1 MDKLVRLIV
10 TPPRGKDGLFIQTH
24 DFSPERETVEQHNR
38 DRFAAHFHYAD
49 PYTGLT
55 RTMDWEGNYQC
66 GDCNQHYGNKC
77 LLVTVEKLDLEA
89 GSCDHWE
96 DECAGDAEIKLELLT
111 PEKGGYA
118 ISANGEGFGCHRCPY
133 ASKAIQKD
141 SRDRTLYCGKG
152 DMRVFVDACCGL
164 NGAKEV
170 PINDQGMPEISKGRS
185 MASRI
190 RERVNNG

>member
-1 MDKLVRLIV
+1 MESKVVRIIIN
-10 TPPRGKDGLFIQTH
+10 PPRGKDGLFIQPKDTN
-24 DFSPERETVEQHNR
+24 SQRETVEQHNR

-55 RTMDWEGNYQC
+55 RTMDDEGNYQC
-66 GDCNQHYGNKC
+66 GDCNQSEGSKC

-96 DECAGDAEIKLELLT
+96 DKCAGDAEMRLGLLS

-118 ISANGEGFGCHRCPY
+118 IASNGEGFGCHRCPY
-133 ASKAIQKD
+133 SSKAYAVD
-141 SRDRTLYCGKG
+141 SRGRDLYCGKG
-152 DMRVFVDACCGL
+152 DMRVFPDACCGL

-170 PINDQGMPEISKGRS
+170 PINNDGMPVGKLTPQ
-185 MASRI
+185 MARDI
-190 RERVNNG
+190 RRKVIG